1 MSISISRIRREGI
14 DKVKTKGNYSFEFKL
29 SVVKLYLITEASYQE
44 MALSVG
50 INNPAMLS
58 QWVNN
63 YRAVRPDALRPKRRV
78 RKPKVK

>member
-1 MSISISRIRREGI
+1 MNSRKKEDTDVYVRNTKHQTIILKKMSISISRIRREGI

-58 QWVNN
+58 Q
-63 YRAVRPDALRPKRRV
+63 
-78 RKPKVK
+78 